1 MNNRAPFRADVV
13 GSLLRPPP
21 LASAREAYR
30 AKTIDANQL
39 RTIED
44 RCIRE
49 AVEKQEALGLR
60 AVTDGEFRRSW
71 WHLDFLAGLDGVER
85 VAGAGRKFSGVRTRG
100 ERVVVTGKVAFGR
113 HPMLEHFRFLRETAT
128 ALPKMTIP
136 APSVLHFRG
145 GRDAISR
152 EVYPDLEAFFSDT
165 AEAYRAAIAAF
176 HDAGCRYLQFDD
188 TAWAYLCSQKDREA
202 LRERGDD
209 PDQLQ
214 QAYARTINQALA
226 EQPEDMVV
234 TTHVCRG
241 NYRSSWFAEGGYEP
255 VAELLLG
262 GTAYDG
268 FFLEYDTERAGGF
281 QPLRFLPK
289 GNKRVVLGLLTTKHG
304 SLETVDQIRSRID
317 EASAFAGLDQLCL
330 SPQCGFASTE
340 EGNLLES
347 GEQWRKLERIVE
359 TADRVWGGG

>member
-13 GSLLRPPP
+13 GSLLRPPA
-21 LASAREAYR
+21 LATAREAYR

-39 RTIED
+39 RDVED

-49 AVEKQEALGLR
+49 AVEKQEALGLK

-71 WHLDFLAGLDGVER
+71 WHLDFLGGLEGVER
-85 VAGAGRKFSGVRTRG
+85 VAGAGRNFSGVQTRG
-100 ERVVVTGKVAFGR
+100 ERVTVTGKVAFGH
-113 HPMLEHFRFLRETAT
+113 HPMLEHFRFLRDTAT
-128 ALPKMTIP
+128 VLPKMTIP

-152 EVYPDLEAFFSDT
+152 KVYPDLEAFFSDT

-176 HDAGCRYLQFDD
+176 HAAGCRYLQFDD
-188 TAWAYLCSQKDREA
+188 TAWAYLCSQKDRDA
-202 LRERGDD
+202 LKERRDD
-209 PDQLQ
+209 PLQLQ
-214 QAYARTINQALA
+214 QTYARMINQALA
-226 EQPEDMVV
+226 DKPADMLV

-241 NYRSSWFAEGGYEP
+241 NYRSSWFAEGGYET
-255 VAELLLG
+255 VAETLLG
-262 GTAYDG
+262 GTDYDG

-289 GNKRVVLGLLTTKHG
+289 GNKRRVLGLLTTKNG
-304 SLETVDQIRSRID
+304 ALETTEEIVRRIE
-317 EASAFAGLDQLCL
+317 EASVFADLDQLCL
-330 SPQCGFASTE
+330 SPQFGFASTE

-347 GEQWRKLERIVE
+347 GEQWMKLERVVE
-359 TADRVWGGG
+359 AAERVRGAL